1 MQDNAVGYSAPAR
14 WLHWL
19 VAVLLFATLPLGLV
33 IKFVAE
39 EHKLTFYMLHESI
52 GLVILW
58 LMLARLAVR
67 LIRPPA
73 PRPPMPRWEAS
84 LAHLVHGLL
93 YAVLIV
99 QPIVGFLATNAFGFP
114 LDWFWIVPVPSP
126 LGENQELAPRLMA
139 IHVALGYA
147 ILVLFAL
154 HIAGVLWHRL
164 YRRDRILHR
173 MT

>member
-1 MQDNAVGYSAPAR
+1 MPNEATGYAAPSR

-19 VAVLLFATLPLGLV
+19 VAVLLFATLPLGAV

-39 EHKLTFYMLHESI
+39 DDKLTFYMLHESI
-52 GLVILW
+52 GFVILW

-67 LIRPPA
+67 LVRPPS
-73 PRPPMPRWEAS
+73 PGPILPLWERRLS
-84 LAHLVHGLL
+84 GFVHVAL

-114 LDWFWIVPVPSP
+114 LEWFWLFTVPSP
-126 LGENQELAPRLMA
+126 LGEDQTLAPRLMA
-139 IHVALGYA
+139 VHVALGYA
-147 ILVLFAL
+147 ILVLFAA
-154 HIAGVLWHRL
+154 HITGVLWHRL
-164 YRRDRILHR
+164 YRRDGILRR

>member
-1 MQDNAVGYSAPAR
+1 MQDRSAGYSAPSR

-19 VAVLLFATLPLGLV
+19 VAVLLFATLPLGVV

-39 EHKLTFYMLHESI
+39 DYKLTFYMLHESL

-73 PRPPMPRWEAS
+73 PHPPMARWETGLS
-84 LAHLVHGLL
+84 HLVHGLL
-93 YAVLIV
+93 YVVLIV

-114 LDWFWIVPVPSP
+114 LEWFWLVPVPSP
-126 LGENQELAPRLMA
+126 LGEDQALAPRLMA

-147 ILVLFAL
+147 ILVLFAA

-164 YRRDRILHR
+164 YRRDATLAR